1 MFYVGIILLIIGALL
16 GYAPR
21 CILNL
26 FGEEKLMMLKAV
38 GVLMVVIAAFMIV
51 YVDYPSELEY
61 LKILEFL
68 KIF

>member
-1 MFYVGIILLIIGALL
+1 MFYVEVILLIIGALL

-26 FGEEKLMMLKAV
+26 FGEEKLMMLKAI
-38 GVLMVVIAAFMIV
+38 GLLMAVIAAFMIV
-51 YVDYPSELEY
+51 YGQYPSELEF
-61 LKILEFL
+61 LKILESL